1 MQWIVEPLNDGAPL
15 AMRQLI
21 DAVGDRLDEEMV
33 RLLVAM
39 LVKHHL
45 ASVTA

>member
-1 MQWIVEPLNDGAPL
+1 
-15 AMRQLI
+15 MRTEFLTEHEKI
-21 DAVGDRLDEEMV
+21 TREEMV